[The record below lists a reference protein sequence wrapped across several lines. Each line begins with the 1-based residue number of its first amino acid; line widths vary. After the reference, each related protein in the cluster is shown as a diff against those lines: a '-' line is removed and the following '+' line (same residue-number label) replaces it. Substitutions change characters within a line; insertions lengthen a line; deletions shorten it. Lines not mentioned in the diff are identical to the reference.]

1 MDAAT
6 LLAAASEAENHGHS
20 ETLFVVMGAILAL
33 FAVVV
38 AVIGIRRPTLSDA
51 ATRGIT
57 ALGLVLGVL
66 TMAAMVVIST

>member
-20 ETLFVVMGAILAL
+20 ETLFIVMGIVLAV

-38 AVIGIRRPTLSDA
+38 ATIGIRKPDLPES
-51 ATRGIT
+51 ATRAIT
-57 ALGLVLGVL
+57 GLGVL
-66 TMAAMVVIST
+66 LVILAAGSMVVIST